1 MSKKLVLL
9 VEGHTEY
16 GAVGAFL
23 KRWLDARLAQ
33 PVGVQAIRFDGW
45 QDLLTNAPRRARL
58 FLDEIPNRSEIIAV
72 IGLID
77 LYGPTFYPDDI
88 NSVPERYAW
97 GKAHIEKLVS
107 HPGYHQFFAV
117 HETEAWLLSDL
128 QRFQPDVRK
137 ALIEKSKNP
146 ETINFNEPPAKLLD
160 RVYMSCKKR
169 HYEKVIEARNHFPH
183 LDPSVAATKCPYL
196 RQMLNELLTI
206 IQDART

>member
-1 MSKKLVLL
+1 MATRHPERHHRPKRQRQ
-9 VEGHTEY
+9 VEFAAGLGDDLALRP
-16 GAVGAFL
+16 GAVGEICSV
-23 KRWLDARLAQ
+23 R
-33 PVGVQAIRFDGW
+33 GW
-45 QDLLTNAPRRARL
+45 VRR
-58 FLDEIPNRSEIIAV
+58 IAV
-72 IGLID
+72 GWSC
-77 LYGPTFYPDDI
+77 PTFYPDDI

-97 GKAHIEKLVS
+97 GRAHIEKLVS

-128 QRFQPDVRK
+128 QRFQPDVRR

-146 ETINFNEPPAKLLD
+146 ETINLDEPPAKLLD

-169 HYEKVIEARNHFPH
+169 HYEKVIEARNQFPH

-206 IQDART
+206 IQDARTQGPQNYA